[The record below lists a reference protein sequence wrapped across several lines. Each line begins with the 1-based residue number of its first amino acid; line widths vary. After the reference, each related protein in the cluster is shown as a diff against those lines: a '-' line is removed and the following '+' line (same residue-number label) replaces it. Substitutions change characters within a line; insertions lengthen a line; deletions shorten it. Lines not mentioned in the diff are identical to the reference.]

1 MRAPSFRNVSLPAPA
16 LAAACGV
23 VLGVATFLVSA
34 WLWRQGAGQAATVT
48 AEAALLAALACIA
61 AFAVLDGPTRLRKA
75 RVPVGRVLPPSWWPP
90 QDSDTVPLLAA
101 CVGAP
106 LVLGAGLAVLLF
118 R

>member
-1 MRAPSFRNVSLPAPA
+1 MRAPSFRNASVPAPFVA
-16 LAAACGV
+16 VFFGV
-23 VLGVATFLVSA
+23 VLGISTFVIAA
-34 WLWRQGAGQAATVT
+34 WLYRHGATQAATLT
-48 AEAALLAALACIA
+48 SEAALLIALACIA
-61 AFAVLDGPTRLRKA
+61 AFAVLDGPTRLHKA
-75 RVPVGRVLPPSWWPP
+75 RVPIGRVLPPAWWP